1 MKYLKL
7 LPLFLFGAYI
17 IYALG
22 FSIHSGGGFTPV
34 TIQQIQFKSA
44 DSLALG
50 RDKSDMLGDSVEII
64 GKVVAPPRVSPANGD
79 NRTLLRGTNS
89 YTCYLQDSTG
99 AVFGGM
105 VVRQGTR
112 GPNTLIDVI
121 DTGQTIKVRGVVQ
134 EFPATGYAN
143 SLTQVALDTAPGYS
157 IEPIGNPTKRPTPTL
172 LNISTFEQGDYLNG
186 GLINYVDGEKYEG
199 MYVEFRN
206 VTVGPSISARHPWSI
221 IDDQGNKLLFRDFSN
236 FFTTDQQ
243 QTLDTGYR
251 HPSVGTHVNYIRG
264 VIISANN
271 TDPVFTNQLPYCIVP
286 IYPNDVSF
294 GNAPPILS
302 GPFRSPG
309 VPTPPDSVMVRVT
322 ADDPGLLSLTISE
335 VRVFWRHNGG
345 DYSSKAMPN
354 VAGNLYSTK
363 IPPAPLGTL
372 VEYFY
377 RAEDNQ
383 GTTRTLP
390 SDTSRSTLFYIVRSS
405 DSMSIQDVQYVPNN
419 GGFSAYNGYEVRGI
433 EGIVTADTSDI
444 QEFNCTGCQGG
455 NQSAPRRVMI
465 QNGTGPWS
473 GIWISG
479 PSTDMLQKGQLV
491 RVSGTV
497 EENFGMTRIS
507 VPTVGNITIL
517 STGNP
522 QPLPEILTT
531 SVLANAKQDG
541 DTTIEKWES
550 VFVRINTPI
559 QISCINAS
567 QGIACTTSEPLQD
580 TTFRRNFGEIFVRDF
595 TGAEARIELQDGNHS
610 YTNNWDGNGNAPGKI
625 LLTKNDSISFVQGI
639 LYFSFSRYKLV
650 PRRNDDFGTVTTV
663 GITSNTEI
671 IGSYQLSQNYPNPF
685 NPVTI
690 INFNIPVNAK
700 VSLKIYDILGREI
713 TKLVNQDLT
722 GGNYSMQFDG
732 SSFAS
737 GVYFYSLNAE
747 GTDGSKFYE
756 AKRMV
761 LVK

>member
-17 IYALG
+17 IYAFG
-22 FSIHSGGGFTPV
+22 FSIHSGGGFTFV
-34 TIQQIQFKSA
+34 TIQQIQYKHP

-50 RDKSDMLGDSVEII
+50 RDKSDLLGDSVELI
-64 GKVVAPPRVSPANGD
+64 GKVVAPPRVSPTNGD
-79 NRTLLRGTNS
+79 NRTLLRGQNS
-89 YTCYLQDSTG
+89 FTCYLQDSTG
-99 AVFGGM
+99 AIFGGL

-143 SLTQVALDTAPGYS
+143 SLTQVALDTAPGYT
-157 IEPIGNPTKRPTPTL
+157 IEPMHTATKRPTPPVL
-172 LNISTFEQGDYLNG
+172 SISTFEQGDYLNG

-236 FFTTDQQ
+236 FFTTDPG

-302 GPFRSPG
+302 SPLRNPG
-309 VPTPPDSVMVRVT
+309 VPTPTDNVQVT
-322 ADDPGLLSLTISE
+322 VSAVDPGLSLTISE
-335 VRVFWRHNGG
+335 VRVFWRHNRGE
-345 DYSSKAMPN
+345 YNSTIMPN
-354 VAGNLYSTK
+354 VAGNLYSTQ
-363 IPPAPLGTL
+363 IPSAPLGTL
-372 VEYFY
+372 VEYFF
-377 RAEDNQ
+377 RAEDNL
-383 GTTRTLP
+383 GASRTLP
-390 SDTSRSTLFYIVRSS
+390 TDTSRSTLFYFVKSS
-405 DSMSIQDVQYVPNN
+405 DSMSIQEVQYTPNN

-444 QEFNCTGCQGG
+444 QEFNCGAGCMGG

-479 PSTDMLQKGQLV
+479 PATDMLQKGQLV

-497 EENFGMTRIS
+497 EENFGVTRIA
-507 VPTVGNITIL
+507 VPTVGNIVVI
-517 STGNP
+517 SSGNP
-522 QPLPEILTT
+522 QPAAEILTT
-531 SVLANAKQDG
+531 NVLANAKQDG

-550 VFVRINTPI
+550 VFVRINTPV

-580 TTFRRNFGEIFVRDF
+580 TTFRRNFGEIFVRDL
-595 TGAEARIELQDGNHS
+595 TGAEARLELQDGNHNF
-610 YTNNWDGNGNAPGKI
+610 TNNWDGMGSAPGRI

-639 LYFSFSRYKLV
+639 LYYSFGRYKLV

-671 IGSYQLSQNYPNPF
+671 VGSYQLSQNYPNPF

-700 VSLKIYDILGREI
+700 VSLKIYDILGREM
-713 TKLVNQDLT
+713 KQLVNQNMDR
-722 GGNYSMQFDG
+722 GNYNVQFEG
-732 SSFAS
+732 SALAS
-737 GVYFYSLNAE
+737 GVYFYSIHAE
-747 GTDGSKFYE
+747 GIDGSKFYE